1 MAFSLLLNDCQSREI
16 WQSRRPLNGRK
27 VDPWGTSCL
36 FTARTRVDVVARR
49 KSQLKTGESA
59 TCRFLN
65 QRRFQRLSPAATAT
79 NGRDSTD
86 RTLRPWPTV
95 RKRADRQWQPFD
107 WNRKPRGHNG
117 VAEECDDLCSRPIRF
132 RSDAIRRHQ
141 RPVSFVWLL
150 VNERAASG
158 HQAEETDSPGRNRR
172 AIRGEAEGSAGPPTR
187 SAGQ

>member
-1 MAFSLLLNDCQSREI
+1 M
-16 WQSRRPLNGRK
+16 
-27 VDPWGTSCL
+27 
-36 FTARTRVDVVARR
+36 FTAGTRVDVVARR

-158 HQAEETDSPGRNRR
+158 DQAEETDSPGRNRR
-172 AIRGEAEGSAGPPTR
+172 AIRGGAEGSAGPPT
-187 SAGQ
+187 